1 MRWVL
6 LLVLFVSVNALA
18 EDDDCTLS
26 IDAVG
31 SQLDMKKLPKG
42 AKVVLS
48 EKKERQH
55 REVVR
60 FADGLEATVQVG
72 GCAHL
77 GISLEVRSKKSVSSK
92 LSPAQGIGLIKKVFA
107 VLPLKAQPVMQP
119 RLFLDALAALKTT
132 PTTFPVALSCGEF
145 TTCELNLDTT
155 GSEPALIIWYSFAL

>member
-48 EKKERQH
+48 ETKDRVH
-55 REVVR
+55 REVLR

-77 GISLEVRSKKSVSSK
+77 GISLEVRSKQAVSAK
-92 LSPAQGIGLIKKVFA
+92 LTPAQGIALVKMVFA
-107 VLPLKAQPVMQP
+107 RLPLKVDPVLQPK
-119 RLFLDALAALKTT
+119 LFLDALAALKTT
-132 PTTFPVALSCGEF
+132 PTTFPVELSCGEF
-145 TTCELNLDTT
+145 TTCELKFDTT
-155 GSEPALIIWYSFAL
+155 PEPALIIWYSFAL